1 MLWSFRDKHGK
12 AMRLFRPSLGFAL
25 FCFALVLAA
34 VPARQAE
41 GGSVYADAVAVV
53 SVSSEAPSLCCAG
66 GADEGAPAGNDCY
79 SIACSSSA
87 CDIADDRA
95 YSPRSAF
102 WRPCLVAASGRTLAR
117 APDPRP
123 PRAIVRIV

>member
-1 MLWSFRDKHGK
+1 
-12 AMRLFRPSLGFAL
+12 MRLFRPSLGFAL

-41 GGSVYADAVAVV
+41 GGSVYADAVAFV
-53 SVSSEAPSLCCAG
+53 SVSSDAPRLCCAD

>member
-1 MLWSFRDKHGK
+1 
-12 AMRLFRPSLGFAL
+12 MRLFRLSLGFAL
-25 FCFALVLAA
+25 FCSALVLAA

-53 SVSSEAPSLCCAG
+53 SVSSDAPGLCCAG

-79 SIACSSSA
+79 SISCSSSA
-87 CDIADDRA
+87 CDITDDRA
-95 YSPRSAF
+95 YSPRSALR
-102 WRPCLVAASGRTLAR
+102 RPHLVAGSGRTFTR

-123 PRAIVRIV
+123 PRAIA

>member
-1 MLWSFRDKHGK
+1 
-12 AMRLFRPSLGFAL
+12 MRLLRLSLGLAL
-25 FCFALVLAA
+25 FCAALVLAA
-34 VPARQAE
+34 LPAKQSGDSSA
-41 GGSVYADAVAVV
+41 YADAVAVI
-53 SVSSEAPSLCCAG
+53 SVSSDAPSPCCAG

-87 CDIADDRA
+87 CAIADDRA

-102 WRPCLVAASGRTLAR
+102 RRAPLVAAPGRTFTL

-123 PRAIVRIV
+123 PKAIGRIV